1 MKIDVHTQ
9 TFMRM
14 FVVPGLFIIIKNW
27 ENLKNPSTS
36 DLEKKKIKFSRKT
49 KSKKDI
55 I

>member
-1 MKIDVHTQ
+1 
-9 TFMRM
+9 M
-14 FVVPGLFIIIKNW
+14 FVVAGLFIIIKNW

-36 DLEKKKIKFSRKT
+36 DLEKKKKLKFSRKT